1 MIRHAREEA
10 AMTHGARRRSTS
22 GFYHVVP
29 KGRGD
34 QVIFEDDDD
43 RKLYRYLLADAKRNY
58 GIRIHSYCLMSN
70 HAHLVIEDDNALMST
85 FMKSVHEQYGSYFAD
100 KTGRAG
106 GIFTRPYWSEPI
118 ETDAY
123 LLDAVRYVHANPA
136 TAGICRASA
145 YEWSSA
151 KDYLGR
157 EGLADT
163 EMVLSMLGGRD
174 GFVAFSRQVPTPAKA
189 FAGSRLRGHLTDDE
203 VITIART
210 ALGPEMFKT
219 LKQLSLD
226 TQREAVRQLGKC
238 GLTIRQV
245 TRATGLGY
253 RFVQRAWHT

>member
-174 GFVAFSRQVPTPAKA
+174 GFVAFSRQVSSFSENVTPHGGRRSDPSLTGS
-189 FAGSRLRGHLTDDE
+189 AGARVGLGCRRTSPASRALRPR
-203 VITIART
+203 RT
-210 ALGPEMFKT
+210 ASAFP
-219 LKQLSLD
+219 S
-226 TQREAVRQLGKC
+226 VRR
-238 GLTIRQV
+238 TSPR
-245 TRATGLGY
+245 
-253 RFVQRAWHT
+253 